1 MVLRFANNRRIR
13 AMIPVDRIFGP
24 VKEGGDLSQEDLY
37 TRWRSPGDLKGLRLF
52 LAWGDRDRKEIVQT
66 NRKFAR
72 HLSQRGIPFRE
83 EEYAGGH
90 DWEHWGRMLVP
101 MLQAQLGAAN

>member
-1 MVLRFANNRRIR
+1 MRFANSRKIR

-24 VKEGGDLSQEDLY
+24 VREGDDLAQEDLY
-37 TRWRSPGDLKGLRLF
+37 ARWRAPGDLKGLRLF